1 MLNIA
6 LFGPPGA
13 GKGTQSKKLRTNYGL
28 VHVSTGDLFRKHIQ
42 EETSIGLQVRKYI
55 SEGMLVPDE
64 ITLHMIEE
72 QVLAHHKD
80 CKGFLFDGFP
90 RTVAQAKV
98 LDSKLEKY
106 NTSLSLVL
114 SLDVPREELHRRIK
128 KRGLEEN
135 RIDDQDESSVL
146 TRFDL
151 YNSETLPVK
160 SYYEAQD
167 KFIKISGTNHVDVV
181 LKNIT
186 EIVNKYII
194 QNSINK

>member
-13 GKGTQSKKLRTNYGL
+13 GKGTQSKRLRSNYGL
-28 VHVSTGDLFRKHIQ
+28 VHISTGELFRKHII
-42 EETSIGLQVRKYI
+42 EATSIGLQVQEYI
-55 SEGMLVPDE
+55 AEGMLVPDE

-72 QVLAHHKD
+72 QISAHYKD

-90 RTVAQAKV
+90 RTVIQAKS
-98 LDSKLEKY
+98 LDEKLEKY
-106 NTSLSLVL
+106 ESSLSLVL
-114 SLDVPREELHRRIK
+114 SLDVPREELRRRIK

-135 RIDDQDESSVL
+135 RIDDQDESSIL

-160 SYYEAQD
+160 FYYENQN
-167 KFIKISGTNHVDVV
+167 KFVKISGINHVDVV
-181 LKNIT
+181 LRNIT

-194 QNSINK
+194 ENSPR

>member
-1 MLNIA
+1 MLNIV

-13 GKGTQSKKLRTNYGL
+13 GKGTQSKKLRSDYGL
-28 VHVSTGDLFRKHIQ
+28 VHISTGELFRKHII
-42 EETSIGLQVRKYI
+42 EGTSIGIQVQEYI
-55 SEGMLVPDE
+55 AEGMLVPDE
-64 ITLHMIEE
+64 ITLLMIEE
-72 QVLAHHKD
+72 QILAYYKD

-90 RTVAQAKV
+90 RTVAQAQA
-98 LDSKLEKY
+98 LDRKLEEY
-106 NTSLSLVL
+106 NSSLSLVL

-160 SYYEAQD
+160 TYYENQG
-167 KFIKISGTNHVDVV
+167 KFIKISGIDHIDLV
-181 LKNIT
+181 LEKIK
-186 EIVNKYII
+186 EIVDRFII
-194 QNSINK
+194 ENSPR